1 MIEPKSRDS
10 DKAPYKPRLLSEVVQ
25 SRGDLISSWSDL
37 ERFLTSLDGGM
48 DRWCF
53 RGHHRPEW
61 PLVSSLDRMVSR
73 GRRDAEALLIREFQR
88 SAQHFLR
95 SVPMKDDVLE
105 WLALM
110 QHHGT
115 PTRLL
120 DFTLSPYIG
129 LYFALEHFP
138 IDSGVETDVCAA
150 LWAINYVSCKGIAL
164 GPLSG
169 LLGRGVD
176 HAEKLGAPITFQ
188 KCFLE
193 DHREYF
199 VAPMRP
205 QRHNER
211 QSVQQALFLC
221 PSSVNFSFEVVFVQ
235 PEGFHTTMGNSERSN
250 HIPHDEVVRENLQRL
265 VRYAKITTQ
274 GAREIIPKLQR
285 MNINAESLFPG
296 IDGYAR
302 SIKERCRTQL
312 LRSPTDQNWND
323 YFD

>member
-1 MIEPKSRDS
+1 
-10 DKAPYKPRLLSEVVQ
+10 
-25 SRGDLISSWSDL
+25 
-37 ERFLTSLDGGM
+37 
-48 DRWCF
+48 
-53 RGHHRPEW
+53 
-61 PLVSSLDRMVSR
+61 LDRMVSR
-73 GRRDAEALLIREFQR
+73 DRRHAEALLIRQFQR
-88 SAQHFLR
+88 SAHHFLQF
-95 SVPMKDDVLE
+95 VPDEDDVLE

-129 LYFALEHFP
+129 LYFALEHVP
-138 IDSGVETDVCAA
+138 IDPRMQPDICAA

-164 GPLSG
+164 EPLCR
-169 LLGRGVD
+169 LLARGVD
-176 HAEKLGAPITFQ
+176 HGEKLGSPSTFR

-199 VAPMRP
+199 VAPLQP

-221 PSSVNFSFEVVFVQ
+221 PSSVDLSFEVIFVQ
-235 PEGFHTTMGNSERSN
+235 PKDFHATTGSSEESG
-250 HIPHDEVVRENLQRL
+250 HIQHEETVRKNLQRL
-265 VRYAKITTQ
+265 VRCAKITRQ
-274 GAREIIPKLQR
+274 GAEEIIPKLHG
-285 MNINAESLFPG
+285 MNINAGSLFPG

-302 SIKERCRTQL
+302 SLKEKIRTQL
-312 LRSPTDQNWND
+312 LRPPTDRNWND

>member
-1 MIEPKSRDS
+1 MTEPRSSNTDN
-10 DKAPYKPRLLSEVVQ
+10 APHLLSKVVQ
-25 SRGDLISSWSDL
+25 SQADSISSWSDL
-37 ERFLTSLDGGM
+37 ERFFASLDGGF

-61 PLVSSLDRMVSR
+61 SLLSSLDRLVSR
-73 GRRDAEALLIREFQR
+73 GRRDAENFLIREFQR
-88 SAQHFLR
+88 SAQHFLPF
-95 SVPMKDDVLE
+95 VPDKDDFLE

-129 LYFALEHFP
+129 LYFALEHFR
-138 IDSGVETDVCAA
+138 IDPTVQTDVCAA
-150 LWAINYVSCKGIAL
+150 LWAINYVACKGIAL
-164 GPLSG
+164 ASLRRLMGKAVAHDER
-169 LLGRGVD
+169 LGS
-176 HAEKLGAPITFQ
+176 PITFQ
-188 KCFLE
+188 KCFLD

-199 VAPMRP
+199 VAPIRP

-211 QSVQQALFLC
+211 QGVQQALFLC
-221 PSSVNFSFEVVFVQ
+221 PSSVNFSFEVTFVQ
-235 PEGFHTTMGNSERSN
+235 PEDFHATMGSAEASGRIQ
-250 HIPHDEVVRENLQRL
+250 HEETVRNGLQRL

-274 GAREIIPKLQR
+274 GAQEIIPKLQR

-302 SIKERCRTQL
+302 SIKEKFRTQL
-312 LRSPTDQNWND
+312 LRSPIDQHWND
-323 YFD
+323 YLD